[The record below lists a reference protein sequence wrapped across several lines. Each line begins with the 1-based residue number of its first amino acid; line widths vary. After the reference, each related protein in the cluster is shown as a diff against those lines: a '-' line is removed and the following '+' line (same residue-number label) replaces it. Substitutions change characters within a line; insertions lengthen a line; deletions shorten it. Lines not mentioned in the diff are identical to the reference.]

1 MDGLRWQ
8 LLDNYNS
15 LTQKL
20 NRNIKK
26 YDVFEDEI
34 TIRPESIQREM
45 DNIREALVFLDYCFD
60 EREGGLRFWIVLT
73 LNHLMKLKKWKNN
86 LKQFLQ
92 KNV

>member
-1 MDGLRWQ
+1 MDVSMDGLRWQ

-45 DNIREALVFLDYCFD
+45 DNIREALVFLAYCFD
-60 EREGGLRFWIVLT
+60 EREGGFKILDNPHFESFNEAEEV
-73 LNHLMKLKKWKNN
+73 
-86 LKQFLQ
+86 QE
-92 KNV
+92 